1 MGSPSEGSAMITTIQ
16 TAREISSLPPRAN
29 SPASA
34 GVFYS
39 CLANPFCF
47 AGPLGGDEVE
57 TVAPIG
63 QADAMASTSESGLD
77 ELTFAYVTGG
87 VRAALDREVRKLRS
101 ASC

>member
-1 MGSPSEGSAMITTIQ
+1 MSLTISP
-16 TAREISSLPPRAN
+16 ARENSGSSPRAN

-39 CLANPFCF
+39 MPNPFCF
-47 AGPLGGDEVE
+47 AGPLADDEVE
-57 TVAPIG
+57 TVAAIG

-87 VRAALDREVRKLRS
+87 VRAALDREARRLRGM
-101 ASC
+101 SC

>member
-1 MGSPSEGSAMITTIQ
+1 MHANPFPP
-16 TAREISSLPPRAN
+16 ARESSGSTPRAN

-34 GVFYS
+34 GAFYS
-39 CLANPFCF
+39 GLPNPFCF
-47 AGPLGGDEVE
+47 AGPLADDEME
-57 TVAPIG
+57 TVAAIG

-87 VRAALDREVRKLRS
+87 VRAALARELSKLRS